1 MLTLPNANF
10 KIQDVLLMSVVIEVK
25 GLGKKYRIGKAEQKA
40 DTIAGTLIK
49 GLKQPFRN
57 LKQIRSLSKLDE
69 DEESI
74 FWALRDVSFEVM
86 EGEVLGIIGH
96 NGAGKSTLLKIL
108 SRITEPSE
116 GEVHIKGRVAALLE
130 VGTGFHPELTGREN
144 IYMNGTILGMRKK
157 EIDHKLDEIVS
168 FSGVE
173 KYIDTPVKF
182 YSSGMRVR
190 LGFAVAAHLEPE
202 ILIIDEVLAVGD
214 AEFQKRCLGKMEE
227 VSKQGRTML
236 FVSHNMQAV
245 QSLCKKSLVLKNGKI
260 IFLGEASESV
270 QFYLNQFSKE
280 KRCLSDTD
288 LEQPENDFVKFNYA
302 KILNDGVITSRDEIL
317 FEFSFCCKFS
327 SEAIV
332 DVTFHLF
339 DEMSNLVFV
348 GTSGYDLNVKSIT
361 DKVVFRC
368 RIPGNFLHHGYYKIG
383 RILIVRNKGHV
394 LMNLIDPLSF
404 EIIPD
409 NNGRFGWM
417 GHKQGIVKPL
427 LKWEVM

>member
-1 MLTLPNANF
+1 MA
-10 KIQDVLLMSVVIEVK
+10 VVIDVK
-25 GLGKKYRIGKAEQKA
+25 GLGKKYRIGKAEKKA
-40 DTIAGTLIK
+40 DTIAGTLIN
-49 GLKQPFRN
+49 GLKQPISN
-57 LKQIRSLSKLDE
+57 LRQIRSLSKLDE

-74 FWALRDVSFEVM
+74 FWALRDVSFEVR

-108 SRITEPSE
+108 SRITEPNE

-157 EIDHKLDEIVS
+157 EIDRKLDEIVS

-190 LGFAVAAHLEPE
+190 LGFSVAAHLEPE

-214 AEFQKRCLGKMEE
+214 AEFQKRCLGKMEQ
-227 VSKQGRTML
+227 VSKQGRTVL

-245 QSLCKKSLVLKNGKI
+245 QSLCKNGLVLKNGKVL
-260 IFLGEASESV
+260 FKGGASEAV
-270 QFYLNQFSKE
+270 HHYLNQFSNE
-280 KRCLSDTD
+280 KRCIIGTE
-288 LEQPENDFVKFNYA
+288 LEQAENDYVIFNYA
-302 KILNDGVITSRDEIL
+302 KVLNEGPISTRNEIL
-317 FEFSFCCKFS
+317 LEFSFSCKFS
-327 SEAIV
+327 SESVV

-348 GTSGYDLNVKSIT
+348 GTSGYDLNIKSAT
-361 DKVVFRC
+361 NHTVFRC
-368 RIPGNFLHHGYYKIG
+368 SIPSNFLHHGYYKIG
-383 RILIVRNKGHV
+383 RLLIVRNKGQV
-394 LMNLIDPLSF
+394 LMNLNDPISF
-404 EIIPD
+404 EIVPEEKEV
-409 NNGRFGWM
+409 FGWM
-417 GHKQGIVKPL
+417 GEKQGIVKPV
-427 LKWEVM
+427 LKWEVL